1 MTVTE
6 TVKEAIGLGHD
17 APVSSA
23 IPATRKQMSDARLPL
38 QYRDSCAN
46 LLIPLNKCRVQNYYM
61 PWTCTDERHGYEKC
75 QYEEFKIRVKKMEE
89 LRAERGGERS
99 N

>member
-6 TVKEAIGLGHD
+6 TVKEAVGLGHD

-23 IPATRKQMSDARLPL
+23 TRELDLGLPAPSFATDSLTAATRKQMSDARLPL

-46 LLIPLNKCRVQNYYM
+46 LLIPLNKCRVQNFYM
-61 PWTCTDERHGYEKC
+61 PWTCTVRD
-75 QYEEFKIRVKKMEE
+75 QAA
-89 LRAERGGERS
+89 RAVAR
-99 N
+99 